1 MSSVLENV
9 TTPKGKVIGYNRIF
23 FTLAWASF
31 LLPPF
36 VLSPYANYLLTSIF
50 ITALFATSLN
60 FVLGYGGLLQFHHAV
75 PFGVGAYASAIILT
89 KTQLPF
95 LLAIVAGP
103 VAAALIAL
111 FIGWFCVRLRGLY
124 FGMLTLALGQLV
136 WAIIYRWNALTGGD
150 DGIHAVPIPE
160 VLSSPTIMY
169 YVAFLTF
176 SICLL
181 ALFVLV
187 KSPFGLIL
195 KASRDN
201 SVRAEGIGVNVR
213 VHQLIAFVIAGFFA
227 GIAGVVFVLMERS
240 VTPSMLYWNKSAEVL
255 IMCLIGGFGT
265 FLGPSLG
272 AAILVIL
279 SMVIGVYTDYWL
291 LVLGSIL
298 LASVLFL
305 PQGIL
310 GVALDLVQKVKHKT
324 APKDRGGEI

>member
-1 MSSVLENV
+1 MSSVLENL
-9 TTPKGKVIGYNRIF
+9 TARKEKSIGYSRV
-23 FTLAWASF
+23 LLLLVWAVF

-60 FVLGYGGLLQFHHAV
+60 YVLGYGGLLQFHHAV
-75 PFGVGAYASAIILT
+75 PFGVGAYASAILLT

-95 LLAIVAGP
+95 VLGILAGP
-103 VAAALIAL
+103 VAAAIISLL
-111 FIGWFCVRLRGLY
+111 MGWFCVRLRGLY

-136 WAIIYRWNALTGGD
+136 WAIIYRWNSLTGGD
-150 DGIHAVPIPE
+150 DGIHAIPIPE
-160 VLSSPTIMY
+160 ALGSPTTMY
-169 YVAFLTF
+169 YVAFLSFTVG
-176 SICLL
+176 LL
-181 ALFVLV
+181 VLFTLV

-213 VHQLIAFVIAGFFA
+213 RHQLIAFVTAGFFA
-227 GIAGVVFVLMERS
+227 GIAGVVFVLLERS

-255 IMCLIGGFGT
+255 IMCLIGGIGT

-272 AAILVIL
+272 AAILVLL

-291 LVLGSIL
+291 LVLGSTL
-298 LASVLFL
+298 LLLVLFL

-310 GVALDLVQKVKHKT
+310 GVLVEQFQKLRQKT
-324 APKDRGGEI
+324 APANQGGEN

>member
-1 MSSVLENV
+1 MSSLLESV
-9 TTPKGKVIGYNRIF
+9 TARKGKSIGFNHIF
-23 FTLAWASF
+23 FTLIWAVF
-31 LLPPF
+31 LLLPF

-60 FVLGYGGLLQFHHAV
+60 YILGYGGLMQFHHAV
-75 PFGVGAYASAIILT
+75 PFGVGAYATAIILT
-89 KTQLPF
+89 KTQWPF
-95 LLAIVAGP
+95 LLGVIAGPFVAAIVSF
-103 VAAALIAL
+103 

-150 DGIHAVPIPE
+150 DGIHAIPIPE
-160 VLSSPTIMY
+160 VLGSPTVMY

-176 SICLL
+176 SVCLL
-181 ALFVLV
+181 VLFVLIR
-187 KSPFGLIL
+187 SPFGLIL

-213 VHQLIAFVIAGFFA
+213 MHQLVAYVTAGFFA
-227 GIAGVVFVLMERS
+227 GVAGVVFILLERS
-240 VTPSMLYWNKSAEVL
+240 VTPSMLYWNKSAEVI
-255 IMCLIGGFGT
+255 IMCLIGGIGT

-272 AAILVIL
+272 AAILVLL

-298 LASVLFL
+298 LLLVLFL
-305 PQGIL
+305 PQGVL
-310 GVALDLVQKVKHKT
+310 GLAIELRQKLTRSTDARSK
-324 APKDRGGEI
+324 GGE

>member
-1 MSSVLENV
+1 MMSSLLENV
-9 TTPKGKVIGYNRIF
+9 TAHKGAIGYNRIIF
-23 FTLAWASF
+23 ALIWAVF
-31 LLPPF
+31 LLPPL

-75 PFGVGAYASAIILT
+75 PFGVGAYASAIVLT
-89 KTQLPF
+89 KTNLPF
-95 LLAIVAGP
+95 LLGIIAGP
-103 VAAALIAL
+103 IAAAIITL

-136 WAIIYRWNALTGGD
+136 WAIIYRWNSLTGGD

-160 VLSSPTIMY
+160 VLGSPTVIY
-169 YVAFLTF
+169 YIAFLAF
-176 SICLL
+176 SVGLL
-181 ALFVLV
+181 VLFTLV
-187 KSPFGLIL
+187 KSPFGLLL

-201 SVRAEGIGVNVR
+201 SVRAEGIGVDVHR
-213 VHQLIAFVIAGFFA
+213 HQLIAFVISGFFA
-227 GIAGVVFVLMERS
+227 GIAGVVFVLLERS

-255 IMCLIGGFGT
+255 IICLIGGMGT

-272 AAILVIL
+272 AAILVLL

-298 LASVLFL
+298 LLLVLFL

-310 GVALDLVQKVKHKT
+310 GLASELLQKLTHKT
-324 APKDRGGEI
+324 APADRGGEN

>member
-1 MSSVLENV
+1 MSTLIENV
-9 TTPKGKVIGYNRIF
+9 TTRKGKFTGYNRLI
-23 FTLAWASF
+23 LALIWAIF

-60 FVLGYGGLLQFHHAV
+60 HVLGYGGLLQFHHAV

-95 LLAIVAGP
+95 LVAVLAGPIVA
-103 VAAALIAL
+103 AIISL
-111 FIGWFCVRLRGLY
+111 FIGWFCVRLRGVY
-124 FGMLTLALGQLV
+124 FGMLTIALGQLV
-136 WAIIYRWNALTGGD
+136 WAIIYRWNSLTGGD
-150 DGIHAVPIPE
+150 DGIHAIPIPE
-160 VLSSPTIMY
+160 ALSSPTAMY

-176 SICLL
+176 TICLL
-181 ALFVLV
+181 VLFALIN
-187 KSPFGLIL
+187 SPFGLIL

-201 SVRAEGIGVNVR
+201 STRAEGIGVNVR
-213 VHQLIAFVIAGFFA
+213 KHQLIAFVTAGFFA
-227 GIAGVVFVLMERS
+227 GIAGVIFILLERS

-255 IMCLIGGFGT
+255 IMCLIGGIGT

-272 AAILVIL
+272 AAILVLL
-279 SMVIGVYTDYWL
+279 SMVAGVYTDYWL

-298 LASVLFL
+298 LLLVLFL

-310 GVALDLVQKVKHKT
+310 GLAKELLQKFSLSTVKGSK
-324 APKDRGGEI
+324 GGGK